1 MDNQAR
7 GPSGEFKKASAPAAQ
22 PVLVPI
28 DPDLAAWFRSQGDMI
43 REINNLCRFYMD
55 TSVSR
60 ELEFDPDA
68 FEKTLPDQSSEP
80 PGL

>member
-1 MDNQAR
+1 MDDQVR
-7 GPSGEFKKASAPAAQ
+7 GPSRDFKIASADTAQ

-28 DPDLAAWFRSQGDMI
+28 DPDLVAWFRSQGDMV

-60 ELEFDPDA
+60 ELDFDAGA
-68 FEKTLPDQSSEP
+68 FEQSQLEQSSELP
-80 PGL
+80 SR

>member
-1 MDNQAR
+1 MDDQVQ
-7 GPSGEFKKASAPAAQ
+7 GPSSEFKKASAPAAQ

-28 DPDLAAWFRSQGDMI
+28 DPDLVAWFRSQGDVA

-55 TSVSR
+55 TSISR

-68 FEKTLPDQSSEP
+68 FEKTLSEQSSEP
-80 PGL
+80 SSL

>member
-1 MDNQAR
+1 MVEDVQ
-7 GPSGEFKKASAPAAQ
+7 GPSKDFKIASTAAQ

-28 DPDLAAWFRSQGDMI
+28 DPDLVGWFRSQGDLV

-55 TSVSR
+55 TGLSR
-60 ELEFDPDA
+60 ELACDPDA
-68 FEKTLPDQSSEP
+68 FEKSLAVQPSEN